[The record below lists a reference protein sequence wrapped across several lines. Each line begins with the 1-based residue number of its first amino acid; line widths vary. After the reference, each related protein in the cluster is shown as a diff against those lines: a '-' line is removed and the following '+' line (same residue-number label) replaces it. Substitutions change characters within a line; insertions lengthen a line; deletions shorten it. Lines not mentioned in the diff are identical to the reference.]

1 MKPLAQGSVR
11 FTCKVI
17 TRAKTTCWDTP
28 RAGHAVVRLNAA
40 PTDGKANAALRKFL
54 AKSFATTFSEV
65 HIEHGQSS
73 RIKLI
78 RVDHPGRVPAEIFD

>member
-1 MKPLAQGSVR
+1 MKPLSQDSVR

-17 TRAKTTCWDTP
+17 TRSKTTRWGTP

-40 PTDGKANAALRKFL
+40 PIDGKANAALRKFL
-54 AKSFATTFSEV
+54 AQSFATTLSEV